1 MKRLLFL
8 MVLIFFRLFSYSQLT
23 VSTKLIEIFPWDED
37 QEDWGEALG
46 EIEKYAFFEFNEEM
60 TFLEFTTNKT
70 KTSYILTNEEYS
82 EKHDHYSYDATSDGG
97 LESVLILDLKSET
110 PNIRLMI
117 DSDEMALL
125 IRYKSK
131 YYWFEDEE

>member
-1 MKRLLFL
+1 MNKLVTFL
-8 MVLIFFRLFSYSQLT
+8 IMFFSISVFSQIT
-23 VSTKLIEIFPWDED
+23 VSTKLIEVFAWDED
-37 QEDWGEALG
+37 KDDWGDVLDEY
-46 EIEKYAFFEFNEEM
+46 EKYAFFEFNEEM

-70 KTSYILTNEEYS
+70 KTSYILTEEEYS
-82 EKHDHYSYDATSDGG
+82 EEYDYYFYKATSDGG
-97 LESVLILDLKSET
+97 FEAVLILDLKSDT
-110 PNIRLMI
+110 PNIRLVI

>member
-1 MKRLLFL
+1 MNKLLTFL
-8 MVLIFFRLFSYSQLT
+8 FFLICTFSFSQLT
-23 VSTKLIEIFPWDED
+23 VSTKYIEIYSWDEEKD
-37 QEDWGEALG
+37 EWGEIIV
-46 EIEKYAFFEFNEEM
+46 EDDQFSFFEFNEEM

-97 LESVLILDLKSET
+97 LEAVLILDLKSDI
-110 PNIRLMI
+110 PNIRLVI

-125 IRYKSK
+125 IKYKSK

>member
-1 MKRLLFL
+1 
-8 MVLIFFRLFSYSQLT
+8 
-23 VSTKLIEIFPWDED
+23 VSTKYIEIYSWDEEKD
-37 QEDWGEALG
+37 EWGEIIV
-46 EIEKYAFFEFNEEM
+46 EDDQFSFFEFNEEM

-97 LESVLILDLKSET
+97 LEAVLILDLKSDM
-110 PNIRLMI
+110 PNIRLVI

-125 IRYKSK
+125 IKYKSK